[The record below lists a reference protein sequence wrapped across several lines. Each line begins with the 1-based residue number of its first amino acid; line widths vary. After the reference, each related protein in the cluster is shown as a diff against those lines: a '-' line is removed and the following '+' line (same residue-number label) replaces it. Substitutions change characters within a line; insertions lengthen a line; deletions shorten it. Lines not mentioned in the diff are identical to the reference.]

1 MIDQVSRLMDAYR
14 PNPNAL
20 VQNKGIPPDL
30 IKLIA
35 LQQLKAE
42 KEAAERNV
50 QLMAAPQGEMPT
62 VDEQLESD
70 VLDLTTRD
78 VARQVGGTAQQ
89 EEQSE
94 KQNLQRLLKS
104 GIAAAPGAQSAAQ
117 PRVMAAGGIVAFNGE
132 TGSDVRTQPIPDR
145 RLAPM
150 DNRAV
155 AARLRERAD
164 EVKEE
169 EERRRRRRQDLGA
182 AYMLTEDELPP
193 PTAAA
198 PAPREPIP
206 PDVEGGAIGI
216 EGLYRRPAAPPPPP
230 PPPPRADGG
239 APAPAPTPTPA
250 PQKAPQAAPQAA
262 PDDVFGRSVR
272 AGILGAL
279 SKDPMDTYRDLE
291 ARYPQQTPEERAA
304 AQERL
309 ERRRRLI
316 EETYDPKRQG
326 IEQLLRMGARFS
338 QGLTPGMAAGPAA
351 EVGLNYAAQQRA
363 ARRAAEEGLIGEEE
377 KMAAGNLEARR
388 AAASAGLKG
397 LELERA
403 QRTAGISAGAHVLS
417 AEMQAEASRV
427 ATLAK
432 QTENDLNRRAIDERS
447 AMDRFAM
454 LSNQRAQI
462 IEKARAAH
470 DKAAPMNV
478 QLARNKPD
486 EPKNRQLIAAY
497 DAQLEDRLKRDLAE
511 TDTALAALRAKLNL
525 PAMPT
530 ASAAAAPSTEGFTIK
545 SVK

>member
-89 EEQSE
+89 AQQSE

-117 PRVMAAGGIVAFNGE
+117 PRFMAAAGGIVAFNGE
-132 TGSDVRTQPIPDR
+132 TGSDVQAYPVPHRGLLPYAPAGRAMR
-145 RLAPM
+145 RS
-150 DNRAV
+150 
-155 AARLRERAD
+155 RERAA
-164 EVKEE
+164 ERE
-169 EERRRRRRQDLGA
+169 EERLQAEREAAPEAAFGLGAKPPAERPPEEDLGA
-182 AYMLTEDELPP
+182 NVP
-193 PTAAA
+193 PTRETKPVSAKPDGQ
-198 PAPREPIP
+198 PA
-206 PDVEGGAIGI
+206 
-216 EGLYRRPAAPPPPP
+216 RPAAPPPPP

-239 APAPAPTPTPA
+239 APAPTPA
-250 PQKAPQAAPQAA
+250 PTSQAAPPAA

-279 SKDPMDTYRDLE
+279 SRDPMDTYRDIE

-304 AQERL
+304 AQDRL
-309 ERRRRLI
+309 ARRRRLM

-363 ARRAAEEGLIGEEE
+363 ARQAAEEGLLGEEE
-377 KMAAGNLEARR
+377 KMAAGDLAGRR
-388 AAASAGLKG
+388 AAAAAGLKG

-432 QTENDLNRRAIDERS
+432 QTENDLSRRAIDERS
-447 AMDRFAM
+447 AMDRFSM

-486 EPKNRQLIAAY
+486 EPKNRQLLAAY

-511 TDTALAALRAKLNL
+511 TDTALAALRAKLKL